1 MNILEKLKFYCE
13 TQNPVGAL
21 MRKWQIVRT
30 LTKFQTAKRQSYL
43 VKVRMVEHL
52 LCTLELFERIERFA
66 RMERTS
72 GTVVSAE
79 EALLEKTVWVL
90 SHVK

>member
-1 MNILEKLKFYCE
+1 
-13 TQNPVGAL
+13 
-21 MRKWQIVRT
+21 
-30 LTKFQTAKRQSYL
+30 
-43 VKVRMVEHL
+43 MVEHL

-90 SHVK
+90 NF